1 MNVTCDRVE
10 RGPASRAR
18 EARVRLARTRAAEYA
33 RLAAAFDRPSEA
45 LAEVMGGGSGPGA
58 DPGHDWAALALE
70 HTRLFVGPGR
80 VPAPPYGSVYHEG
93 HVLMGE
99 STLDAMRQYREAGF
113 SLAPDAGVL
122 ADHVVAELSFLALLA
137 EEEAQAWTAGDEA
150 GAWVWLG
157 RRGAFLCDH
166 LGAWAPL
173 LSQRV
178 LSATEEPFYRTLA
191 VSLREL
197 VAVDLDD
204 VATAVEG
211 RPPSG

>member
-1 MNVTCDRVE
+1 MNAICPVE
-10 RGPASRAR
+10 RGSGSHAREGRAR
-18 EARVRLARTRAAEYA
+18 LATERAAAYA

-45 LAEVMGGGSGPGA
+45 LAEVTAAWSGPGA
-58 DPGHDWAALALE
+58 GPGRDWAALALE

-113 SLAPDAGVL
+113 SFAPDAGML
-122 ADHVVAELSFLALLA
+122 ADHVVAELSFLAVLA
-137 EEEAQAWTAGDEA
+137 DEEAQAWTAGDEA

-173 LSQRV
+173 LCQRI
-178 LSATEEPFYRTLA
+178 LSATDEPFYRAVA

-197 VAVDLDD
+197 VAVDLDHL
-204 VATAVEG
+204 ATAVEG
-211 RPPSG
+211 RPAG